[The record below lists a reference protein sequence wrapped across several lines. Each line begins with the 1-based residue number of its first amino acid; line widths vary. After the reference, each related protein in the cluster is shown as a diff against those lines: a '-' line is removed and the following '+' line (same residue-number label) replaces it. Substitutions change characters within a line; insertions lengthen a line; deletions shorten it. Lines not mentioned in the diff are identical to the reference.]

1 MKNFQKIK
9 ISGIQKKIIAIV
21 IASVG
26 LSIGISTVI
35 NLLVISNTLTQNAGE
50 KIYLISG
57 KTHDIVMSK
66 IEKEFSLLRLIATSP
81 YTQQELESANAFYRE
96 SHASLVEERSGVID
110 RDWSMEA
117 ASAEFLKGSIE
128 STLLSQYLRDLQ
140 STEHSEVEMF
150 ITDKQGF
157 NVAMSNR
164 TTDYWQADEE
174 WWQQAASG
182 RIYISSP
189 VYDESSHYWAL
200 NIAVPVYKNG
210 TPASFTGV
218 VRGTIN
224 ITSLLEEIFEI
235 EFGESG
241 RGFFVSN
248 DWKIYSRMGESLDI
262 RDVPE
267 SFHSRIDSLRDGWTG
282 DFPDVDGIDTV
293 AAIHTLD
300 YEGQNIGKILVL
312 MKQSELE
319 TILLSTVKENLIIAF
334 LLILILGFVGSLSA
348 NSILKILVTLKK
360 EVRLVAKGDYSLSF
374 SKSIATSTDPDI
386 QSLVESVTSMR
397 TAVQN
402 REKALQSNEKKYRHL
417 VETMNEGLLML
428 DEYGVVKYANPKIS
442 EMLDYSVGEITGS
455 YFLKFI
461 SETEKSNTALQW
473 TSRED
478 GFQHSYETVLLK
490 KTGDELPVLISPQ
503 RLVDQENEFS
513 GSLAV
518 VTDISRNK
526 EVELAQQKKI
536 EELASLRRIDT
547 AILSGNNLKS
557 VLQVILDQFK
567 NELKADAVSIH
578 IFHPHST
585 RVRLSKAYISDKKY
599 NCAKNDIHHR
609 RIHEHNEDTAG
620 CLYSSHFDE
629 HILWEKL
636 SDLEIKTL
644 YVAPIL
650 VGNNRKGIIEAAF
663 TSQVNINDEWLS
675 YFNALI
681 TQTAVGI
688 EKTELVEVLQTRNKE
703 LQEAYLSTIKGW
715 ANALELRDEETRG
728 HSDRVVQMALEMAIR
743 FGFESEALEHFR
755 NGALLHD
762 IGKMGVPDGI
772 LLKPG
777 KLTDEEWVIM
787 KKHPVFAYNLLKGIP
802 FLSNALEIPYYHH
815 ERWDGSGYPHGL
827 QGESIPLSA
836 RIFAVVDV
844 WDALTSDRPYRP
856 AWSQETTTK
865 YLVENKGIQFDPRVV
880 DAFLDMINL
889 HNEPDK
895 PTG

>member
-1 MKNFQKIK
+1 MTNFRKIK

-26 LSIGISTVI
+26 LSIGTSTII
-35 NLLVISNTLTQNAGE
+35 NLLLISNTLTKNAGE
-50 KIYLISG
+50 KIFLISG
-57 KTHDIVMSK
+57 KTHDMIMGK
-66 IEKEFSLLRLIATSP
+66 IEKEFSLLRLIASSP
-81 YTQQELESANAFYRE
+81 HTQQELETENSFYHE
-96 SHASLVEERSGVID
+96 SRASLVEERTGVID
-110 RDWSMEA
+110 RDWSAQA
-117 ASAEFLKGSIE
+117 ASTEFLKGNIE
-128 STLLSQYLRDLQ
+128 STLLSQYLRELQ
-140 STEHSEVEMF
+140 ATNPTEVEMF

-157 NVAMSNR
+157 NIAMSNR

-182 RIYISSP
+182 KIYISP
-189 VYDESSHYWAL
+189 PLYDESSHYWAL
-200 NIAVPVYKNG
+200 NIAVPVYRNG
-210 TPASFTGV
+210 NRTSFLGV
-218 VRGTIN
+218 VRGTID
-224 ITSLLEEIFEI
+224 ITSLLEEIFDI

-248 DWKIYSRMGESLDI
+248 DGKLYSRMGESLDI
-262 RDVPE
+262 RNVPAD
-267 SFHSRIDSLRDGWTG
+267 FKADLDNLQDGWTG
-282 DFPDVDGIDTV
+282 DFPDIDGIDTV
-293 AAIHTLD
+293 AAIHNLD

-312 MKQSELE
+312 MKQSELK
-319 TILLSTVKENLIIAF
+319 TILLSTIKENLLIAT
-334 LLILILGFVGSLSA
+334 LLIVILSVIGSLSA
-348 NSILKILVTLKK
+348 NSILKVLNTLKK

-397 TAVQN
+397 TAVQS
-402 REKALQSNEKKYRHL
+402 REKALTANEKKYRHL

-428 DEYGVVKYANPKIS
+428 DEHGIVKYANPKIS
-442 EMLDYSVGEITGS
+442 EMLDYSLDEITGTT
-455 YFLKFI
+455 YLKFI
-461 SETEKSNTALQW
+461 SDNEKSDTALQW
-473 TSRED
+473 TLRED

-490 KTGDELPVLISPQ
+490 KSGEELPVLISPQ
-503 RLVDQENEFS
+503 RLVDEENAFS

-526 EVELAQQKKI
+526 EVELTQQRKI

-557 VLQVILDQFK
+557 VIQVILDQFK
-567 NELKADAVSIH
+567 NELKADAVSVH
-578 IFHPHST
+578 IFHPNST
-585 RVRLSKAYISDKKY
+585 RIRLSRAYIRDKKIT
-599 NCAKNDIHHR
+599 CAKNEIHFR
-609 RIHEHNEDTAG
+609 RIHEHNDDNTG
-620 CLYSSHFDE
+620 CLYTADIE
-629 HILWEKL
+629 KQILWQKL
-636 SDLEIKTL
+636 AESDIKTL
-644 YVAPIL
+644 YIAPIL
-650 VGNNRKGIIEAAF
+650 VGDKRKGIIEAAF
-663 TSQVNINDEWLS
+663 CSPININDEWLS

-728 HSDRVVQMALEMAIR
+728 HSERVVQMALDMAVK
-743 FGFESEALEHFR
+743 FGFSGEALEHFR

-777 KLTDEEWVIM
+777 KLTEEEWVIM
-787 KKHPVFAYNLLKGIP
+787 KKHPVFAYNLLKSIP
-802 FLSNALEIPYYHH
+802 FLSDALEIPYYHH

-827 QGESIPLSA
+827 QGQAIPLSA

-856 AWSQETTTK
+856 AWSRETTSK
-865 YLVENKGIQFDPRVV
+865 YLLDNRGIQFDPQVV
-880 DAFLDMINL
+880 DAFLDMINQ
-889 HNEPDK
+889 HYEPDK

>member
-1 MKNFQKIK
+1 MKNIKKIK
-9 ISGIQKKIIAIV
+9 IPGIQKKIIAIV

-35 NLLVISNTLTQNAGE
+35 NLVVISNTLTQNAGE
-50 KIYLISG
+50 KIFLISR
-57 KTHDIVMSK
+57 KTHDIVMGK
-66 IEKEFSLLRLIATSP
+66 IDKEFSLLRLIASSP
-81 YTQQELESANAFYRE
+81 YTQQELASANLFYRD
-96 SHASLVEERSGVID
+96 SHASLVEERSGIID
-110 RDWSMEA
+110 RDWNRQA
-117 ASAEFLKGSIE
+117 ASAEILKSDIE
-128 STLLSQYLRDLQ
+128 NTPLSQYLRDLQ
-140 STEHSEVEMF
+140 STEPSEVEMF

-157 NVAMSNR
+157 IIAMSNR

-182 RIYISSP
+182 KIYISSP
-189 VYDESSHYWAL
+189 LYDESSHYWAL

-210 TPASFTGV
+210 NQTSFAGV
-218 VRGTIN
+218 VRGTID
-224 ITSLLEEIFEI
+224 ITSLLEEIFNI

-248 DWKIYSRMGESLDI
+248 DGKIYSRLGESLDI
-262 RDVPE
+262 REVPE
-267 SFHSRIDSLRDGWTG
+267 NYHSRIDNLQDGWTG
-282 DFPDVDGIDTV
+282 DFPDIDGIDTV
-293 AAIHTLD
+293 AAIHNLEYD
-300 YEGQNIGKILVL
+300 GQNIGKILIL
-312 MKQSELE
+312 MKQSELK
-319 TILLSTVKENLIIAF
+319 TILLSTIKENLFIAF
-334 LLILILGFVGSLSA
+334 LLIVILSVIGSFSA
-348 NSILKILVTLKK
+348 NSILRILNTLNK
-360 EVRLVAKGDYSLSF
+360 EVSLIAKGDYSHSF

-386 QSLVESVTSMR
+386 QSLVESVSSMSS
-397 TAVQN
+397 AVQD
-402 REKALQSNEKKYRHL
+402 REKALQANEKKYRHL

-428 DEYGVVKYANPKIS
+428 NEVGTVMYANPRIS
-442 EMLDYSVGEITGS
+442 EMLGFSLEEIIGTS
-455 YFLKFI
+455 YFQFI
-461 SETEKSNTALQW
+461 AEKEISNTAFQW
-473 TSRED
+473 TLRED
-478 GFQHSYETVLLK
+478 GFQHSYETALLK
-490 KTGDELPVLISPQ
+490 KSGEELHVLISPQ
-503 RLVDQENEFS
+503 RLVNEENEFT

-526 EVELAQQKKI
+526 EVELTQQKKI

-557 VLQVILDQFK
+557 VIEVILEQFK

-585 RVRLSKAYISDKKY
+585 RVRLSKAFIQNKKIT
-599 NCAKNDIHHR
+599 CAKNDIHHR
-609 RIHEHNEDTAG
+609 RIHEHIEDNAG
-620 CLYSSHFDE
+620 CLYTADINDQ
-629 HILWEKL
+629 ILWEKL
-636 SDLEIKTL
+636 SEIDIKTL
-644 YVAPIL
+644 YIAPIL
-650 VGNNRKGIIEAAF
+650 VGENRKGILEAAF
-663 TSQVNINDEWLS
+663 TSTVNINDEWLS

-728 HSDRVVQMALEMAIR
+728 HSDRVVQMALDMAIQ
-743 FGFESEALEHFR
+743 FGFTGEALENFR

-802 FLSNALEIPYYHH
+802 FLNNALEIPYYHH
-815 ERWDGSGYPHGL
+815 ERWNGSGYPHGL

-856 AWSQETTTK
+856 AWSRETTAK
-865 YLVENKGIQFDPRVV
+865 YLIENKGIQFDPHVV
-880 DAFLDMINL
+880 DVFLDMISRKQ
-889 HNEPDK
+889 EPIS
-895 PTG
+895 

>member
-1 MKNFQKIK
+1 MKNLRKIK

-50 KIYLISG
+50 KIFLISA
-57 KTHDIVMSK
+57 KTHDMVMGK
-66 IEKEFSLLRLIATSP
+66 MEKEFSLLRVIASSP
-81 YTQQELESANAFYRE
+81 HTQQELDKANLFYRD

-110 RDWSMEA
+110 RDWSEQA
-117 ASAEFLKGSIE
+117 ASAEILKSSIE
-128 STLLSQYLRDLQ
+128 TTPLSEYLRDLL
-140 STEHSEVEMF
+140 STEPSEVEMF

-157 NVAMSNR
+157 NIAMSNR

-174 WWQQAASG
+174 WWQEAASG
-182 RIYISSP
+182 KIYISSP
-189 VYDESSHYWAL
+189 IYDESSHYWAL
-200 NIAVPVYKNG
+200 NIAVPVYKFGN
-210 TPASFTGV
+210 PNNFLGV
-218 VRGTIN
+218 VRGTVD
-224 ITSLLEEIFEI
+224 ITSMLDEIFNI

-248 DWKIYSRMGESLDI
+248 DGKLYSREGESLEI
-262 RDVPE
+262 RDVDE
-267 SFHSRIDSLRDGWTG
+267 SFHTRIDNMKDGWSG
-282 DFPDVDGIDTV
+282 DFPDIDGIKSV
-293 AAIHTLD
+293 AAVHNLEH
-300 YEGQNIGKILVL
+300 EGHNIGKILVL
-312 MKQSELE
+312 MKQSELQ
-319 TILLSTVKENLIIAF
+319 TVLLSTIKENILIAF
-334 LLILILGFVGSLSA
+334 LLILGLGVIGSLSA
-348 NSILKILVTLKK
+348 NSILKILNTLKN
-360 EVRLVAKGDYSLSF
+360 EVHLVAKGDYSHSF
-374 SKSIATSTDPDI
+374 SRSIATSTDPDI

-402 REKALQSNEKKYRHL
+402 RERALKANEKKYRHL

-428 DEYGVVKYANPKIS
+428 DVHGIVMYANPRIS
-442 EMLDYSVGEITGS
+442 EMLEYSLQEITGS
-455 YFLKFI
+455 SYLKFI
-461 SETEKSNTALQW
+461 ADEEKPNTALQW
-473 TSRED
+473 TTRED

-490 KTGDELPVLISPQ
+490 KSGEELPVLISPQ
-503 RLVDQENEFS
+503 RLVTEENDFS

-526 EVELAQQKKI
+526 EVELTQQKKI

-557 VLQVILDQFK
+557 VIQVILDQFK

-585 RVRLSKAYISDKKY
+585 RIRLSKAYMLDKKFT
-599 NCAKNDIHHR
+599 CSKNDIHHR
-609 RIHEHNEDTAG
+609 RIHDHNEDISG
-620 CLYSSHFDE
+620 FLYSSNIKDNL
-629 HILWEKL
+629 LWDKL
-636 SDLEIKTL
+636 SDIDIQTL
-644 YVAPIL
+644 YIAPIL
-650 VGNNRKGIIEAAF
+650 VGEKRKGIIEAAF
-663 TSQVNINDEWLS
+663 TSKVAINDEWLS

-688 EKTELVEVLQTRNKE
+688 EKTELVEILQTRNKE

-728 HSDRVVQMALEMAIR
+728 HSDRVVQMALDMAAR
-743 FGFESEALEHFR
+743 FGFEGEALEHFR

-777 KLTDEEWVIM
+777 KLTEEEWVIM

-856 AWSQETTTK
+856 AWSQETTAK
-865 YLVENKGIQFDPRVV
+865 YLLENKGIQFDPRVV

-889 HNEPDK
+889 H
-895 PTG
+895 